1 LDSGQGNPIRDIK
14 YLRPQKVW
22 GWQIAVYLYLA
33 GMGAGSFAIG
43 VVWDWLGYSAYPSNA
58 VLLFGPLL
66 AAVGAPFLILDL
78 GIKRRFLNAGLN
90 PKTSW
95 LSRGFFIL
103 LIFIVFGVAALA
115 MSILPLW
122 GINIGLMLFRIV
134 EVIGLIFAFAT
145 AIYTGILLKA
155 LKYIPLWNTP
165 LLPVLFLVSA
175 LSTGSMLIILSMLG
189 SSLLLPNGEYSSQ
202 LTNILMRTEQILVF
216 IEAFV
221 LGMYLFS
228 RYRTKEQGKTS
239 VNLLI
244 SGKLKFVFWGGIVVS
259 GFFFPIVL
267 EAIYSKLPEHTFL
280 LFLTG
285 FFLLVGGF
293 FLRFGII
300 SAGIKEQLPLHKLIE
315 LQYNSMNLRKKR
327 L

>member
-1 LDSGQGNPIRDIK
+1 MDSGQGNPIRDIK

>member
-1 LDSGQGNPIRDIK
+1 MDTGQINPIRNTK
-14 YLRPQKVW
+14 YLRPQKEW
-22 GWQIAVYLYLA
+22 GWPIAIYLYLA

-43 VVWDWLGYSAYPSNA
+43 VIWDWLGYSAHPSNA

-66 AAVGAPFLILDL
+66 AAIGAPFLILDL

-90 PKTSW
+90 PRTSW

-103 LIFIVFGVAALA
+103 LLFIAFGVVTLA

-122 GINIGLMLFRIV
+122 GISVGPVLFRIL
-134 EVIGLIFAFAT
+134 EVIGLILAFAT

-155 LKYIPLWNTP
+155 LKYIPFWNTP
-165 LLPVLFLVSA
+165 LLPILFLVSA
-175 LSTGSMLIILSMLG
+175 LSTGSMLIILSTLG
-189 SSLLLPNGEYSSQ
+189 SSLLVPYGEYSSQ
-202 LTNILMRTEQILVF
+202 LTNVLMRTEQILVF
-216 IEAFV
+216 IEAV
-221 LGMYLFS
+221 ILGIFLFS
-228 RYRTKEQGKTS
+228 RYRTKEQGRTS
-239 VNLLI
+239 VNVLI
-244 SGKLKFVFWGGIVVS
+244 SGHLKFVFWGGIIVA

-267 EAIYSKLPEHTFL
+267 EAVYSKLPEHTFL

-285 FFLLVGGF
+285 IFLLVGGF

-315 LQYNSMNLRKKR
+315 LQYNSMTLRKKQ